1 MSSVLVTGGMD
12 LIGSWVTRKLIEQ
25 GNGVVVYQRHRN
37 ETLLNDIIDKFEYV
51 EGNVL
56 DLPRIIH
63 TIKHYGVERV
73 IHMATTS
80 PRFLQTNPFMNY
92 KTDVDG
98 ALNIF
103 EASRL
108 LDVKRVVFT
117 SSKAVY
123 ERVRGE
129 YAHPAFKPIDEDYP
143 KSPMHLYGAT
153 KLYIEHLGLNYHRIH
168 DLDFIAVRFATT
180 YGPGK
185 TTGGLTGPAVIW
197 SAIIESAM
205 TGKSLKV
212 PAGEEQIGDL
222 VYHKDIAQ
230 GIVGAC
236 FAENPEHRV
245 FHLGTG
251 KGETLQHMLDILNNM
266 FGEVHIAV
274 DPGLQT
280 SSWRNACVFNI
291 DRARKELGYR
301 PQYDLEE
308 GTKDYIET
316 MKKLDISPL

>member
-1 MSSVLVTGGMD
+1 M
-12 LIGSWVTRKLIEQ
+12 
-25 GNGVVVYQRHRN
+25 
-37 ETLLNDIIDKFEYV
+37 

-56 DLPRIIH
+56 DLPHIIH
-63 TIKHYGVERV
+63 TIRQDGVERV
-73 IHMATTS
+73 IHMATTL
-80 PRFLQTNPFMNY
+80 PGLLQAHPFMNY

-129 YAHPAFKPIDEDYP
+129 YAYPNFKPIDEDYP

-153 KLYIEHLGLNYHRIH
+153 KLYLEHMGLNYHRVF

-197 SAIIESAM
+197 SEIIESAM
-205 TGKSLKV
+205 TGKSLKI

-222 VYHKDIAQ
+222 VYHKDLAQ
-230 GIVGAC
+230 GIVRAC
-236 FAENPEHRV
+236 FAENPEHRI
-245 FHLGTG
+245 FHLGAG
-251 KGETLQHMLDILNNM
+251 KGETLQHMLDILKKM

-274 DPGLQT
+274 DPGLKT
-280 SSWRNACVFNI
+280 STWRNACVYNI
-291 DRARKELGYR
+291 DRARRELGYR
-301 PQYDLEE
+301 PVYDLAQGIE
-308 GTKDYIET
+308 DYVET
-316 MKKLDISPL
+316 TRRLTISR